1 MVSVGTTSQAI
12 GIWVVIG
19 KENDTQN
26 HRVHFGSFVLSYLW
40 FVLYGCVVRVFLFA
54 LLLIGSWIYGR
65 RNKLFSRIV

>member
-1 MVSVGTTSQAI
+1 MANVGIMNQVI

-40 FVLYGCVVRVFLFA
+40 FVLYGRGVRDFYLRC
-54 LLLIGSWIYGR
+54 Y
-65 RNKLFSRIV
+65 